1 VLIVVDIEG
10 AEKRMLEGATIILA
24 SNPKPIWLVEIVT
37 KDHQPSG
44 VDINPYF
51 TSTFQLFFQNGYQA
65 FSVDQDMRPITMGDL
80 ELVSKSILELGT
92 YNFLFREA
100 KKE

>member
-1 VLIVVDIEG
+1 
-10 AEKRMLEGATIILA
+10 MLT
-24 SNPKPIWLVEIVT
+24 NDPKPIWMVEIMT

-51 TSTFQLFFQNGYQA
+51 TSTFQLFFHNGYQA
-65 FSVDQDMRPITMGDL
+65 FSADQNMRPVRMEDV
-80 ELVSKSILELGT
+80 ELVSKGILELGI
-92 YNFLFREA
+92 YNFLFRES